1 MIDKPT
7 VDKIFNAANIFDV
20 VSDFISLRKKGVS
33 YVGLCPFHNDKTPSL
48 MVTPSKN
55 IFKCFACGEG
65 GGPVQFVMKHEKLS
79 YYEALKYLAK
89 KFGITVTEREL
100 TDEEKQA
107 DKDRESMLIVSSRAQ
122 KHFTSRLFE
131 HDEGRTVGMPYFIE
145 RGFREETVRKFM
157 LGYCLNKRD
166 DLYKT
171 LTSEGF
177 KEDYLL
183 KTGLI
188 KQREDGT
195 MSDPFRG
202 RVIFPILSV
211 SGKVVAFGARILGK
225 NDKVA
230 KYLNSSESEIYH
242 KSYELY
248 GIFFAKQA
256 IAKADKCFLV
266 EGYTDVISMYQ
277 SGIENIV
284 APCGTSL
291 TKEQV
296 RLIHRFTGNITLLN
310 DGDNAGQKATNKD
323 INLFLED
330 GFNVRIVSLP
340 EGEDPDSFA
349 RKNNSFDLS
358 LYIKEHETDFIKFK
372 TGYMLRN
379 ASKDPL
385 KRASLIKDIM
395 ESVSVIPDAIMRS
408 VYIKECSQTLD
419 VSEETLVKTVN
430 DLRVRRQIR
439 PPFAAQKQVAD
450 DSSEKTVMQSDEKQ
464 SEQEEKTTATVNI
477 SPLKRYEYMLLR
489 YVIRFGEREIFTDP
503 QPVRV
508 VKYIDSELKEDSV
521 EISTPLYK
529 QILEECLERCE
540 DSDFIAERFFLS
552 HTDQDVAKLAAD
564 TVSNR
569 YRLSRF
575 FQDPK
580 TLPDELPA
588 TASEEERNLFVMRK
602 RDEERKQ
609 LEQWVVHDVF
619 TMKNAF
625 VKMKIENLNER
636 IRRIVGDN
644 DEDQITL
651 LLKERIKYEHLMSK
665 LSKHVGYRIISGV
678 KI

>member
-1 MIDKPT
+1 MIDKST
-7 VDKIFNAANIFDV
+7 VDKIFGAANIFDV

-89 KFGITVTEREL
+89 KFGIAVTEREL
-100 TDEEKQA
+100 TDDEKQA

-131 HDEGRTVGMPYFIE
+131 HDEGRTVGMSYFIE

-157 LGYCLNKRD
+157 LGYSLNKRD

-171 LTSEGF
+171 LTSEGY

-266 EGYTDVISMYQ
+266 EGYTDVISMFQ

-296 RLIHRFTGNITLLN
+296 RLIHRFTANITLLN
-310 DGDNAGQKATNKD
+310 DGDNAGRKATNKD
-323 INLFLED
+323 INLFLEE

-349 RKNNSFDLS
+349 RKNNSFDLN

-372 TGYMLRN
+372 TAYMMRN
-379 ASKDPL
+379 ASTDPL
-385 KRASLIKDIM
+385 KKASLIKDIM
-395 ESVSVIPDAIMRS
+395 ESVSVIPDAIIRS

-430 DLRVRRQIR
+430 ELRARRPIR
-439 PPFAAQKQVAD
+439 LFNAQKQVPED
-450 DSSEKTVMQSDEKQ
+450 NSENAVMPSDEEQ
-464 SEQEEKTTATVNI
+464 SEHNKTAI
-477 SPLKRYEYMLLR
+477 EAEPSPLKRYEYMLLS

-503 QPVRV
+503 QPIKV

-521 EISTPLYK
+521 EIATPLYR
-529 QILEECLERCE
+529 QILEECLEQCE
-540 DSDFIAERFFLS
+540 DNDFNAERFFLA

-580 TLPDELPA
+580 ALPDELHD

-625 VKMKIENLNER
+625 VKMKIESINES

-644 DEDQITL
+644 DEDQITM
-651 LLKERIKYEHLMSK
+651 LLKERIKYERLMSK